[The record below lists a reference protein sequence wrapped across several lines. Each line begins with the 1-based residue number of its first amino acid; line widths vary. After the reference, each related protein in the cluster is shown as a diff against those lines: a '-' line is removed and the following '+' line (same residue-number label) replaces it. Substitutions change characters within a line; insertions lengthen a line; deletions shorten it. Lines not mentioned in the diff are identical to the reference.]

1 MMRTRT
7 AAVLAGAAAL
17 LCAMTPTFAGASAPD
32 PNSLVAVAGSLNVAA
47 VPGILPFGATPDATP
62 ETVSFILRGQNMNVL
77 ADKVTKGMD
86 KFLTV
91 SQFAD
96 QYGSSP
102 DSIKD
107 LQHYL
112 TGFGITSQVYPDRLV
127 VVASGT
133 AGQFNAA
140 LVTKENTYWVP
151 GFNGTA
157 RQAGVKGQLVHG
169 NVAPP
174 ELPYRLAVNVQA
186 ILGLTNYSPMT
197 TNLARSSTVVAKYAK
212 PNGLATSDCVALTG
226 ISSDCHLPSDFAA
239 QYGLTSVANRSNGA
253 GQTIGIVTLA
263 ALDPGAPQYFWS
275 NIANVPDTGRTVTV
289 TNVDGGPGAPSGASG
304 SDETDLDVEQSGA
317 LAPGANVVVY
327 QAPNTDY
334 GFVDAFFTAASQ
346 NVASSVSASWGQSET
361 VVAASVAAGF
371 ESPNYLAAFDEAY
384 LELAAQGQSAFVSAG
399 DSGAFDASRD
409 LQTTNL
415 AVDTPSSSPYV
426 TAAGGTT
433 LPWSATLVNGSNS
446 ATVQVSSERAW
457 GWDYLWAPVAAINGA
472 TVPDVAPSLVVGGG
486 GGFSTVYPAP
496 SYQRG
501 VSGTNVYTGVNYLQ
515 PTAVQNVY
523 GLNLPTGWNIDPTGP
538 LVSGTAT
545 GRAVPDVS
553 TNADPETGYL
563 VYAPSFTDAGGPALQ
578 GGYGGTSFVAPQL
591 NGTAA
596 LIDAALGHRV
606 GFWNPLMYRAAT
618 KRNSPFTP
626 LQQVGSSNDN
636 VFYTGT
642 PGAVFNP
649 ATGLGIP
656 NFAALIRAFGN

>member
-1 MMRTRT
+1 MMRIRS
-7 AAVLAGAAAL
+7 ASVVASAVALFCAAL
-17 LCAMTPTFAGASAPD
+17 PTLAGASAPD
-32 PNSLVAVAGSLNVAA
+32 PNSLVAVAGSISVSAI
-47 VPGILPFGATPDATP
+47 PGILPFGPTPDATP
-62 ETVSFILRGQNMNVL
+62 ETVSFVLRGKNLSAL
-77 ADKVTKGMD
+77 AEKVTKGLD

-91 SQFAD
+91 SQFAQ

-107 LQHYL
+107 LQNYL
-112 TGFGITSQVYPDRLV
+112 TGFGLTSQVYPDRLV

-151 GFNGTA
+151 GFSGTA
-157 RQAGVKGQLVHG
+157 GQAGVKGQLVHG
-169 NVAPP
+169 NIAPP

-197 TNLARSSTVVAKYAK
+197 TNMAHSSAVVAKYAK
-212 PNGLATSDCVALTG
+212 PNGLTSNDCVALTG
-226 ISSDCHLPSDFAA
+226 ISSDCNLPSDFAGR
-239 QYGLTSVANRSNGA
+239 YGLTSVAKRTNGA

-263 ALDPGAPQYFWS
+263 ALDPGAPQYFWK
-275 NIANVPDTGRTVTV
+275 NIANVSDTGRSVTV
-289 TNVDGGPGAPSGASG
+289 TNVDGGPGAPSEAAG
-304 SDETDLDVEQSGA
+304 SSETDLDVEQSGA

-346 NVASSVSASWGQSET
+346 NSASSVSASWGQSET

-384 LELAAQGQSAFVSAG
+384 LELAAQGQSTFVSAG
-399 DSGAFDASRD
+399 DAGAFDASRD

-415 AVDTPSSSPYV
+415 SVDTPSSSPYV

-433 LPWSATLVNGSNS
+433 LPWSATLGSGAS
-446 ATVQVSSERAW
+446 TATVQVTSERAW
-457 GWDYLWAPVAAINGA
+457 GWDYLWGPVAALNGV
-472 TVPDVAPSLVVGGG
+472 TISDVASSFIVGGG
-486 GGFSTVYPAP
+486 GGFSSYYPAP

-501 VSGTNVYTGVNYLQ
+501 VSGTNVYNGVNYLQ

-523 GLNLPTGWNIDPTGP
+523 GLNLPTSWTIDPTGP
-538 LVSGTAT
+538 VVSGTAT
-545 GRAVPDVS
+545 GRAMPDVS

-563 VYAPSFTDAGGPALQ
+563 VYAPSFVGAGGTALQ
-578 GGYGGTSFVAPQL
+578 GGFGGTSFVAPQL

-618 KRNSPFTP
+618 KSHSPFSP

-636 VFYTGT
+636 LFYTGT

-649 ATGLGIP
+649 STGLGTP
-656 NFAALIRAFGN
+656 NFAALARAFDN